1 MSSPT
6 ELPRADHHTPRPP
19 PSPPP
24 PDTDLFSLDMVT
36 EDMEFEQAY
45 STYSALQQKN
55 ALNEIENLKRV
66 QLLNL
71 QYDSA
76 FAAGSTGS
84 GAGAAA
90 SAFPGNSHFSFQQPH
105 LQPNDAFGYLQ
116 GPSYD
121 LQRGGYA
128 ADKDANV
135 HDDFDHF
142 FSSTESNAL
151 EKFLDNLAS
160 LNSTGSPPPPQQ
172 EFYTHHNPAQH
183 HNSTGGLILSPMPMS
198 MAAMALPIPPVV
210 ASMAV
215 GAHPVPDYNQRQPK
229 IPAHHQQ
236 QLLLPHQPQ
245 PQSYYSA
252 TFDKPHDMHTLK
264 SLITPPPPPHHYQHR
279 PVALPDLKHEI
290 DEAFSHPPALS
301 KSSITEMQLPTPT
314 SSNRQSPPGKRAFED
329 DDDEELDDE
338 TNGSADGALAAKKR
352 KRSSTKQLLTLEQK
366 RLNHS
371 HSEQKR
377 RQLCKLAYER
387 CLRLIVNLE
396 EYISIHGDGKK
407 TVKRKQKLRDG
418 LPNISKHTALVKISD
433 EIMVIQEKNRAL
445 EALLA

>member
-1 MSSPT
+1 
-6 ELPRADHHTPRPP
+6 
-19 PSPPP
+19 
-24 PDTDLFSLDMVT
+24 
-36 EDMEFEQAY
+36 MEFEQAY

-66 QLLNL
+66 QLLNS

-105 LQPNDAFGYLQ
+105 LQPNDAFGYSQ

-160 LNSTGSPPPPQQ
+160 SNSTGSPPPPQQ

-183 HNSTGGLILSPMPMS
+183 HNSTGGSISSPMPMS
-198 MAAMALPIPPVV
+198 MAAMASPIPPVV

-236 QLLLPHQPQ
+236 QLSSPHQPQ

-329 DDDEELDDE
+329 DDDEESDDE
-338 TNGSADGALAAKKR
+338 TNGSADGASAAKKR